1 MKVNKLIGNPF
12 ALSLLF
18 GAGVAQ
24 AQVELPTVTVTATR
38 EEEKISETPI
48 SVGVVPQQSIQITKP
63 THPLEILGQ
72 VPGVSISVT
81 NGEGHQTAIRQGF
94 TTSPVYLFLEDGIP
108 IRATGNF
115 NHNALYEVNIPG
127 AGGIE
132 VIRGPGSALHGSDAI
147 GGIVNVLTKTP
158 KVQRGQDLSVEL
170 GEHGYRRLLVGFD
183 TGSQGAGALRADI
196 NLTHTDGWRLKT
208 GYDRQSLNLRWDA
221 GPDDRTIV
229 KTILG

>member
-1 MKVNKLIGNPF
+1 MQVHQGHFSCGENMKVDKLIGNPF
-12 ALSLLF
+12 ALFLLF

-72 VPGVSISVT
+72 VPGVSVSVT

-147 GGIVNVLTKTP
+147 GGIVNVITKMP
-158 KVQRGQDLSVEL
+158 KAQKGRTCRSSWVSTGIVDF
-170 GEHGYRRLLVGFD
+170 LVGLTPAFKVRAR
-183 TGSQGAGALRADI
+183 SAQMSISRIQMAGALKLAM
-196 NLTHTDGWRLKT
+196 T
-208 GYDRQSLNLRWDA
+208 GRVS
-221 GPDDRTIV
+221 T
-229 KTILG
+229 